1 MRRALCVMVWLLSV
15 TGGGG
20 TAQAATQTPEAARYE
35 VLLIG
40 NSHSAAN
47 YLPQM
52 LEAMLKLQH
61 PGVPVKV
68 VRATD
73 YGFLDDHYANP
84 RTRKIFA
91 DGRWTHVV
99 LQAQKYSTTG
109 RYRYPTLPAEQWL
122 RKIREHGARG
132 LLFPEWA
139 RDGHDEEAARIQA
152 LHQKIAAKEPACVV
166 PVGLSWQQLQRQLPE
181 LRLHA
186 EDGNHANPAGSLLTA
201 MTLFAV
207 INEGLPE
214 LPAFTDLPVSAAH
227 QQAMQAAVRHTLQ
240 SHPPGGDCKLVSAT
254 TVSAERASAG
264 TAAGAPGAA
273 SGRHDGSLRP
283 D

>member
-1 MRRALCVMVWLLSV
+1 MRNALPWSVLTFVMLLWAGS
-15 TGGGG
+15 
-20 TAQAATQTPEAARYE
+20 ALAATPEPAEKRYE

-91 DGRWTHVV
+91 DGQWTHVI

-132 LLFPEWA
+132 LMFPEWA
-139 RDGHDEEAARIQA
+139 RAGHDEEAARIHE

-166 PVGLSWQQLQRQLPE
+166 PVGLGWQQLQRQVPD

-186 EDGNHANPAGSLLTA
+186 EDGNHASPAGSLLTA
-201 MTLFAV
+201 MSLFAV
-207 INEGLPE
+207 INEGLPP
-214 LPAFTDLPVSAAH
+214 LPAFTDIPVSAAH
-227 QQAMQAAVRHTLQ
+227 QQQMQIAVRQTLQ
-240 SHPPGGDCKLVSAT
+240 AHPPGGDCKIPPTRNTGEVSA
-254 TVSAERASAG
+254 VPANHG
-264 TAAGAPGAA
+264 G
-273 SGRHDGSLRP
+273 
-283 D
+283 